1 MDKQFYWDILD
12 QNRVDI
18 LPLFKGFKDDFYLA
32 GGTALALQLGHR
44 DSIDFDFFSEKSFS
58 TENLT
63 QEVEQIFRHHKVAK
77 IQQEKDTLTF
87 VINDTIKISFFS
99 YPYKLINPLLD
110 EDNFKMASLNDIGAM
125 KLSAITSRSVLK
137 DYVDLYF
144 ILHKISIEELSKLT
158 KEKFPT
164 IDINL
169 ILKSLVYFDDIQEEP
184 ILFKHEGDISFESVK
199 KYLSETVTNY
209 LVKVNK

>member
-12 QNRVDI
+12 QKRTDI
-18 LPLFKGFKDDFYLA
+18 LPLLKDFKTDFYLA

-58 TENLT
+58 IENLT
-63 QEVEQIFRHHKVAK
+63 QKVEQIFQNHKVAK
-77 IQQEKDTLTF
+77 IQEEKDTLTF
-87 VINDTIKISFFS
+87 VIDDTIKISFFA
-99 YPYKLINPLLD
+99 YPYKPINPLLD
-110 EDNFKMASLNDIGAM
+110 EDNFKMASLEDIGAM
-125 KLSAITSRSVLK
+125 KLSAITNRSVLK

-144 ILHKISIEELSKLT
+144 ILHKISLEELFKLT

-184 ILFKHEGDISFESVK
+184 ILFKHNDDVSFESIK
-199 KYLSETVTNY
+199 KYLSETTTKY
-209 LVKVNK
+209 LRQINR